1 MIKEQENDNCLKMNE
16 SCYEIMKFLVEKS
29 KDSNDEWFSIS
40 KIENLINK
48 TVDKN
53 AFAEILLTLA
63 TENLIDFKIE

>member
-1 MIKEQENDNCLKMNE
+1 
-16 SCYEIMKFLVEKS
+16 MKFLVEKS